1 MLKNE
6 TSTSTQAIQWKC
18 LESRKE
24 GKRIHYGRF
33 VVSPFKRGQ
42 ASTVGIAMRRALL
55 REVGGTSITR
65 AKFHGVVHEYSTIT
79 GIQETTHDALANL
92 KEIVL
97 RSDSNDIWEA
107 FSSVTG
113 PKEVTAGDT
122 SLPPCIKAID
132 NSQYVATITQPI
144 SPNVELEIE
153 RDCGYRIENSNAY
166 KDGKFSIDAVFM
178 PVRNVNYS
186 IHLLGNSRATQE
198 ISFIE
203 IWTNGSP
210 TPHEALH
217 EASEKLVDLLTP
229 LSRVKCGDSSF
240 PEEDKGCSDST
251 RSPSLQLQLGNASK
265 LEGKFPG
272 NMFIDQLEL
281 SARAF
286 NCLKR
291 AEIHTIAD
299 LLNYS
304 REDLS
309 KIRNFGQKSVDQVSK
324 ALWDRFAKRLP
335 SETLGF
341 NQWKP

>member
-1 MLKNE
+1 MLENE
-6 TSTSTQAIQWKC
+6 TSISTQRIQWKC
-18 LESRKE
+18 LESKTE
-24 GKRIHYGRF
+24 GKRLHYGRF

-42 ASTVGIAMRRALL
+42 ASTIGIAMRRASPQ
-55 REVGGTSITR
+55 EVGGTSITR

-79 GIQETTHDALANL
+79 GIQETIHDALVNL

-97 RSDSNDIWEA
+97 KSDSNDIWEA
-107 FSSVTG
+107 FSSVMG

-122 SLPPCIKAID
+122 SLPPRVKAID
-132 NSQYVATITQPI
+132 NSQYIATITLPI
-144 SPNVELEIE
+144 SSNIELTIE
-153 RDCGYRIENSNAY
+153 RDCGYRIEHSNECR
-166 KDGKFSIDAVFM
+166 DGQFSIDAVFM

-186 IHLLGNSRATQE
+186 IHLFGNGRATQE

-210 TPHEALH
+210 TPHEALS
-217 EASEKLVDLLTP
+217 EASKKLIDLSTP
-229 LSRVKCGDSSF
+229 FSGVRCRNVSILEDDEDSSNL
-240 PEEDKGCSDST
+240 T
-251 RSPSLQLQLGNASK
+251 RSPFLQLQFGNASK
-265 LEGKFPG
+265 LEGKLFE

-281 SARAF
+281 PARAF

-299 LLNYS
+299 SLNYS

-324 ALWDRFAKRLP
+324 ALWERFAKELP
-335 SETLGF
+335 SKKVGL
-341 NQWKP
+341 NQ